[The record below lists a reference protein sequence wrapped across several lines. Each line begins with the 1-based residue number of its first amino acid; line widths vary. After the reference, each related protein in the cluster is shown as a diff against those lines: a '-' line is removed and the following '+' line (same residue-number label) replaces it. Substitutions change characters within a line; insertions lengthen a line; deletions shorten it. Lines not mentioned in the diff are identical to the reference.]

1 MKPKLVYDLF
11 EYDKDYA
18 SQEEI
23 PFKRSMQFLFLALI
37 HKLQMPAVIRS
48 LKGNHAALHIGPEEI
63 LSQCEEALDQD
74 LLAQLHRVLHNNNPS
89 HFQGYATAKQRAE
102 NRIYGNHSSIAKNMK
117 KVEKTINKE
126 DRNKVISIFPCWLE
140 RFLPHKHLT
149 LQDLLI
155 KLRKKD
161 KLVIDYAYFVSLFV
175 LMTLPVYKMK

>member
-1 MKPKLVYDLF
+1 
-11 EYDKDYA
+11 
-18 SQEEI
+18 
-23 PFKRSMQFLFLALI
+23 MQFLFLALI
-37 HKLQMPAVIRS
+37 HNLHLSAVIRS
-48 LKGNHAALHIGPEEI
+48 LKGYHTVLYRDPKKI
-63 LSQCEEALDQD
+63 LSLYKEDLNKD
-74 LLAQLHRVLHNNNPS
+74 LLDELKSVLHNKNPS
-89 HFQGYATAKQRAE
+89 KFQGYATTKQRSN
-102 NRIYGNHSSIAKNMK
+102 NRAYSNHYSIAKNMK